1 MTTDKF
7 RLFVAARVP
16 EGSLAILDE
25 LVAPLR
31 AKLSNARWTNPDNQ
45 HLTLK
50 FLGWTPSDRLD
61 AVVQTC
67 KMVATGRRK
76 SELSFTEL
84 GAFPSRSRIRVLWVG
99 VKDPDRAL
107 ASAAADLDGAFESI
121 GIPAE
126 GREYTPHLTLA
137 RFKIPVPLRSG
148 FPSIDTSAVDPFGF
162 DELTLFRSHLSPKGA
177 RYEAVDTFSLSPKA
191 SKGT

>member
-1 MTTDKF
+1 MTTDKL

-16 EGSLAILDE
+16 PDHLDRLDE

-31 AKLSNARWTNPDNQ
+31 AKLTNARWTNPANQ

-50 FLGWTPSDRLD
+50 FLGWTPTDRLD

-67 KMVATGRRK
+67 KMVAAGRMT
-76 SELSFTEL
+76 SELSFMGL
-84 GAFPSRSRIRVLWVG
+84 DAFPSRSRIRVLWVG
-99 VKDPDRAL
+99 VDDPERAL

-126 GREYTPHLTLA
+126 GRAYTPHLTLA
-137 RFKIPVPLRSG
+137 RFKIPIPLKSG
-148 FPSIDTSAVDPFGF
+148 FPAIDTSDIEAFGF

-177 RYEAVDTFSLSPKA
+177 RYEVVDTFPLV
-191 SKGT
+191 SKR

>member
-1 MTTDKF
+1 MTTDKV

-16 EGSLAILDE
+16 DDALSTLDE

-31 AKLSNARWTNPDNQ
+31 AKLTNARWTDPDNQ

-61 AVVQTC
+61 TVVQTC
-67 KMVATGRRK
+67 KMVAAGRAK
-76 SELSFTEL
+76 SELSFTDL

-99 VKDPDRAL
+99 VNDPDRAL
-107 ASAAADLDGAFESI
+107 AASAADLDGAFESI

-137 RFKIPVPLRSG
+137 RFKIPIPLKSG
-148 FPSIDTSAVDPFGF
+148 FPSIDPSGIEPFGF
-162 DELTLFRSHLSPKGA
+162 EELTLFRSHLLPKGA
-177 RYEAVDTFSLSPKA
+177 RYEVVDVFPLLSKR
-191 SKGT
+191 